1 VSREKLVNVEELERA
16 LDKSGLDAVVASS
29 LPNVFYTSGALI
41 FTQVEIPDRLAMT
54 VLPRGGAEVLIVC
67 NLEESLSR
75 EETWIQ
81 DVRSYV
87 EFAESPISLLADVLQ
102 EKGLSAGRI
111 GIEKTRLSAAC
122 YEELAHALPRASL
135 EPCDELFRAVRSIKT
150 RGEIERFAHAALV
163 TERAIVDAFREAK
176 AGQTERHLL
185 KLMVD
190 NIWRLGASQVG
201 FSVLAVGDQSWHAH
215 ATARDREMEVGDLVR
230 VDFGAMFDGYGSDVA
245 RTAVVGR
252 ASAQQR
258 DTYRKH
264 WQVQRK
270 AVEFMRPGVRACDVF
285 EHCAQAY
292 ADLGMELTLPH
303 VGHGCGLELHE
314 MPMLEPINTQ
324 ELRPNMLLCIEP
336 AVLSAE
342 LGGYAVEDLVLIKE
356 EGSAEILTNHA
367 DTEEM
372 FVIQ

>member
-1 VSREKLVNVEELERA
+1 MSREKLINVEEFERA
-16 LDKSGLDAVVASS
+16 LDKSGLDAVIANS

-41 FTQVEIPDRLAMT
+41 FTQVEIPDRLAFT
-54 VLPRGGAEVLIVC
+54 VLPRTGDEVLIVC

-87 EFAESPISLLADVLQ
+87 EFAESPISLLVDVLK

-111 GIEKTRLSAAC
+111 GIEKTRLSASC
-122 YEELAHALPRASL
+122 YEELAEALPKARF
-135 EPCDELFRAVRSIKT
+135 EPCDGLFRAVRSIKT
-150 RGEIERFAHAALV
+150 PGEIERFAQAALA
-163 TERAIVDAFREAK
+163 TEQAIVDAFREAK

-185 KLMVD
+185 KLIVD
-190 NIWRLGASQVG
+190 NVWRLGASRIS
-201 FSVLAVGDQSWHAH
+201 FSVLGVGDQSWHAH
-215 ATARDREMEVGDLVR
+215 PTARDRGLEEGELIR
-230 VDFGAMFDGYGSDVA
+230 VDFGAAFGGYGSDVA

-252 ASAQQR
+252 ASAEQL

-264 WQVQRK
+264 REVQRK
-270 AVEFMRPGVRACDVF
+270 AIDFMRPGVRACDVY
-285 EHCAQAY
+285 EHCVRAY
-292 ADLGMELTLPH
+292 ADFGMELTIPH

-314 MPMLEPINTQ
+314 MPMLEPRNTQ
-324 ELRPNMLLCIEP
+324 ELRPDMLLCIEP
-336 AVLSAE
+336 AVLSQE
-342 LGGYAVEDLVLIKE
+342 LGGYAVEDLILIKE
-356 EGSAEILTNHA
+356 EGSAEILTSYA

>member
-1 VSREKLVNVEELERA
+1 VSREKLVNVEEFERA
-16 LDKSGLDAVVASS
+16 IDKSGLDAVIANS

-41 FTQVEIPDRLAMT
+41 FTQVEIPDRLALT
-54 VLPRGGAEVLIVC
+54 VLPRTGNEVLIVC

-87 EFAESPISLLADVLQ
+87 EFAQSPISLLADVLK
-102 EKGLSAGRI
+102 EKGLSASRI

-122 YEELAHALPRASL
+122 YEELAESLPRARF
-135 EPCDELFRAVRSIKT
+135 EPCDGLFRAVRSIKT
-150 RGEIERFAHAALV
+150 RGEIERFGQAALA
-163 TERAIVDAFREAK
+163 TEQAIVDAFREAK

-185 KLMVD
+185 KLIVD
-190 NIWRLGASQVG
+190 NVWRLGASRIS
-201 FSVLAVGDQSWHAH
+201 FSVLGVGDQSWHAH
-215 ATARDREMEVGDLVR
+215 ATARDRGLEEGDLIR
-230 VDFGAMFDGYGSDVA
+230 VDFGAAFGGYGSDVA

-252 ASAQQR
+252 ASAEQLA
-258 DTYRKH
+258 TYRKH
-264 WQVQRK
+264 RKVQRE
-270 AVEFMRPGVRACDVF
+270 AIDFMRPGVRACDVY

-314 MPMLEPINTQ
+314 APMLEPRNTQ

-336 AVLSAE
+336 AVLSQE
-342 LGGYAVEDLVLIKE
+342 LGGYAVEDLILIKE
-356 EGSAEILTNHA
+356 EGSAEILTTYA

>member
-1 VSREKLVNVEELERA
+1 VSREKLVNVEEFERV
-16 LDKSGLDAVVASS
+16 LDKSGLDAVIASS

-41 FTQVEIPDRLAMT
+41 FTQVEIPDRLALT
-54 VLPRGGAEVLIVC
+54 VLPRTGNEVLIVC

-87 EFAESPISLLADVLQ
+87 EFAQSPISLLADVLK
-102 EKGLSAGRI
+102 EKGLSASRI

-122 YEELAHALPRASL
+122 YEELAEALPRARF
-135 EPCDELFRAVRSIKT
+135 EPCDGLFRAVRSIKN
-150 RGEIERFAHAALV
+150 RDEIERFAQAALA
-163 TERAIVDAFREAK
+163 TEHAIVDAFREAK

-190 NIWRLGASQVG
+190 NVWRLGASRVS
-201 FSVLAVGDQSWHAH
+201 FSVLGVGDQSWHAH
-215 ATARDREMEVGDLVR
+215 ATARDREMEEGDLVR
-230 VDFGAMFDGYGSDVA
+230 VDFGAAFGGYGSDVA

-252 ASAQQR
+252 ASAEQL

-264 WQVQRK
+264 REVQRK
-270 AVEFMRPGVRACDVF
+270 AIEFMRPGVRACDVF

-314 MPMLEPINTQ
+314 APMLEPRNTQ
-324 ELRPNMLLCIEP
+324 ELRPNMLICIEP
-336 AVLSAE
+336 AVLSQE

-356 EGSAEILTNHA
+356 EGSAEILTTYA
-367 DTEEM
+367 DTEEL

>member
-1 VSREKLVNVEELERA
+1 MSREKLVNVEEFERA
-16 LDKSGLDAVVASS
+16 LERSGLDAVIASS

-41 FTQVEIPDRLAMT
+41 FTQVEIPDRLALT
-54 VLPRGGAEVLIVC
+54 VLPRRGDEVLIVC

-87 EFAESPISLLADVLQ
+87 EFAQSPISLLADVLK
-102 EKGLSAGRI
+102 EKRLSAGRI
-111 GIEKTRLSAAC
+111 GIEKTRLSVAC
-122 YEELAHALPRASL
+122 YEELAEALPRARF
-135 EPCDELFRAVRSIKT
+135 EPCDGLFRAVRSIKT

-176 AGQTERHLL
+176 AGQTERDLL

-190 NIWRLGASQVG
+190 NVWRLGASQVG
-201 FSVLAVGDQSWHAH
+201 FAVLAVGDQSWHAH
-215 ATARDREMEVGDLVR
+215 ATARDREMEEGDLVR
-230 VDFGAMFDGYGSDVA
+230 VDFGATFGGYGSDVA
-245 RTAVVGR
+245 RTAVVRR
-252 ASAQQR
+252 ASAKQL

-264 WQVQRK
+264 QEVQRK
-270 AVEFMRPGVRACDVF
+270 AIEFMQPGVRACDVF
-285 EHCAQAY
+285 EHCVQAY
-292 ADLGMELTLPH
+292 ADLGIELTLPH

-314 MPMLEPINTQ
+314 MPILEPSNTE
-324 ELRPNMLLCIEP
+324 ELRPNMLICIEP
-336 AVLSAE
+336 ALLSQE

-356 EGSAEILTNHA
+356 EGSAEILTSYA